1 MTQIWQATSL
11 GWFLRT
17 GRTSMSSLEPRYLR
31 ASGSYWKPLN
41 ASKEPSPPI
50 RLEMGIRRLSSLATP
65 LRGRWSPLMKGFP
78 RNIAGRN
85 IVCFV
90 KSMGA
95 HTPPTILRTA
105 GSTSPTVTQ
114 RRHSMGR
121 RPMDPLV
128 DLRDLLEERRRHSTT
143 LLGDHTGRRVE
154 GGVHVFDST
163 DSRPRRQAE
172 NPMYQ
177 RVL

>member
-17 GRTSMSSLEPRYLR
+17 GRTSMSSLEPCCLK

-50 RLEMGIRRLSSLATP
+50 RLEMGIRQLSSLATP

-85 IVCFV
+85 IVRFV

-95 HTPPTILRTA
+95 HTPPIILRTA
-105 GSTSPTVTQ
+105 RSRIQTEPQ
-114 RRHSMGR
+114 RRTSMGR
-121 RPMDPLV
+121 NPMEPLM
-128 DLRDLLEERRRHSTT
+128 DLRNLLEEEVAMHNYPLKLTNLRSPI
-143 LLGDHTGRRVE
+143 GK
-154 GGVHVFDST
+154 
-163 DSRPRRQAE
+163 
-172 NPMYQ
+172 
-177 RVL
+177 

>member
-11 GWFLRT
+11 GWFLGT

-50 RLEMGIRRLSSLATP
+50 RLEMGIRQVSSLATP

-78 RNIAGRN
+78 RNIAERN
-85 IVCFV
+85 IVRFV

-114 RRHSMGR
+114 RRPSMGR

-128 DLRDLLEERRRHSTT
+128 DLRDLLEEEVAMRNYPLKLT
-143 LLGDHTGRRVE
+143 
-154 GGVHVFDST
+154 
-163 DSRPRRQAE
+163 
-172 NPMYQ
+172 N
-177 RVL
+177 